1 MSPSNK
7 FDLCALNGM
16 KKEKPEEP
24 PMPAGPMKMQPID
37 RSATMPAPMLPL
49 SPSSSDSEVE
59 QTSRAPTSR
68 AKASPT
74 RTDEVR
80 AAKARITRRNSLLK
94 QRQAQ
99 RREPV

>member
-1 MSPSNK
+1 
-7 FDLCALNGM
+7 
-16 KKEKPEEP
+16 
-24 PMPAGPMKMQPID
+24 MPAGPMKMQPID
-37 RSATMPAPMLPL
+37 RSATMPVPLLPL
-49 SPSSSDSEVE
+49 SPSSSDSEVA
-59 QTSRAPTSR
+59 QAPR
-68 AKASPT
+68 AKVRPT